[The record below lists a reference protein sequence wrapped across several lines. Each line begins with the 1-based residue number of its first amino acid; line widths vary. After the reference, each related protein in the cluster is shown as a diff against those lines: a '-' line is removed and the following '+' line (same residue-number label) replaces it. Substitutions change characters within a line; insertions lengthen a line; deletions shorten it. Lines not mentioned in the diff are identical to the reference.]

1 MRLASFLPFLALS
14 ASAVFILERPAHA
27 CGGCFAPPTEKT
39 VVTDHRMA
47 LSISPQQTV
56 LWDQIRY
63 SGDPREF
70 AWVLP
75 VRDGATV
82 ELSRDDWFSA
92 LDASTQPI
100 VYGPTPRSNVGC
112 ALGGCSSSTD
122 AVGAAAPDPVQVLRQ
137 TVVGPYE
144 TVTLRSTDPAAL
156 SKWLQ
161 GHGYSIPTNVV
172 PVIDAYVK
180 EGFDFIALRLLPDCN
195 VRSMKPVRIVTPGAD
210 PTLPLRMVAAGVGAY
225 VGLTLYVIGEGRYH
239 PDNFPDAKID
249 YAQLTWDRTQS
260 RSNYQELTQAAMSQG
275 GNRAW
280 LTEYSNQPQLYSA
293 GTYASGPNPTLFDAY
308 YGLCGAGL
316 PRPPGGNGTP
326 TGDPC
331 TRDAGVD
338 PLADADAASAPDA
351 KDGDVV
357 DADPGDAQA
366 VDAGDV
372 DAEAADA
379 GSDAAPPPP
388 YDPDRP
394 TGCRDYDDLFVA
406 TRGLHQSDVWV
417 TRLRANLA
425 ASALSTDLHLAASPS
440 QTLENNVHSAS
451 VYADTAVTT
460 TTVPRGDGCSSV
472 PSKDSAGAASL
483 FVLTGLF
490 VRRMVRRR
498 KQR

>member
-1 MRLASFLPFLALS
+1 M
-14 ASAVFILERPAHA
+14 
-27 CGGCFAPPTEKT
+27 
-39 VVTDHRMA
+39 VTDHRMA
-47 LSISPQQTV
+47 LSISSQQTV

-92 LDASTQPI
+92 LDASTQPV
-100 VYGPTPRSNVGC
+100 VYGPTPNGNVGC
-112 ALGGCSSSTD
+112 ALGGCGSS
-122 AVGAAAPDPVQVLRQ
+122 AATSGSGGTDPVQVLRQ

-156 SKWLQ
+156 AKWLS
-161 GHGYSIPTNVV
+161 GHGYSIPTNVES
-172 PVIDAYVK
+172 VIDAYVK

-249 YAQLTWDRTQS
+249 YAQLTWDRAQN
-260 RSNYQELTQAAMSQG
+260 RSNYQELTQAAMAQG

-280 LTEYSNQPQLYSA
+280 LTEYANQPRLSSTGYY
-293 GTYASGPNPTLFDAY
+293 GNGPNPSLFDAY
-308 YGLCGAGL
+308 YGLCGTGI
-316 PRPPGGNGTP
+316 PRPPGGGDGTP

-338 PLADADAASAPDA
+338 AVADASATVDAGADADADVSDA
-351 KDGDVV
+351 NA
-357 DADPGDAQA
+357 DADVSDAGDLDAETADAA
-366 VDAGDV
+366 VDA
-372 DAEAADA
+372 
-379 GSDAAPPPP
+379 SPPPP
-388 YDPDRP
+388 NDPDRP
-394 TGCRDYDDLFVA
+394 LGCTVYDDLYVA
-406 TRGLHQSDVWV
+406 TKGLHKGDVWV

-425 ASALSTDLHLAASPS
+425 ASALGTDLHLAATTS
-440 QTLENNVHSAS
+440 QIPENNLHYTS
-451 VYADTAVTT
+451 VYADTSVTT
-460 TTVPRGDGCSSV
+460 TAVPRGDGCSSA
-472 PSKDSAGAASL
+472 PSRSSAGAASL
-483 FVLTGLF
+483 FVLTGLL

-498 KQR
+498 KR

>member
-14 ASAVFILERPAHA
+14 ASAVFLHERPAHA
-27 CGGCFAPPTEKT
+27 CGGCFAPPSEKT

-100 VYGPTPRSNVGC
+100 VYGPTPRGNVGC
-112 ALGGCSSSTD
+112 ALGGCGSSAEAS
-122 AVGAAAPDPVQVLRQ
+122 GSAAPDPVQVLRQ

-239 PDNFPDAKID
+239 PDNFPDAKVD

-260 RSNYQELTQAAMSQG
+260 RSNYQELTQAAMAQG

-280 LTEYSNQPQLYSA
+280 LTEYANQPQLYATSYY
-293 GTYASGPNPTLFDAY
+293 GSSPNPTLFDAY
-308 YGLCGAGL
+308 YGLCGAGI

-338 PLADADAASAPDA
+338 PVQDAGADAVADGSPADAEP
-351 KDGDVV
+351 G
-357 DADPGDAQA
+357 DADVSDAQA
-366 VDAGDV
+366 VDAQ
-372 DAEAADA
+372 ANDA
-379 GSDAAPPPP
+379 GNDAASPPP

-394 TGCRDYDDLFVA
+394 SGCTTYDDLFVA
-406 TRGLHQSDVWV
+406 TRGLHKNDVWV

-425 ASALSTDLHLAASPS
+425 ASALSTDLHLAASSS
-440 QTLENNVHSAS
+440 QAIENNVHSAS
-451 VYADTAVTT
+451 VYGDTVVATT
-460 TTVPRGDGCSSV
+460 SVPRGNGCSSV

-498 KQR
+498 RGR